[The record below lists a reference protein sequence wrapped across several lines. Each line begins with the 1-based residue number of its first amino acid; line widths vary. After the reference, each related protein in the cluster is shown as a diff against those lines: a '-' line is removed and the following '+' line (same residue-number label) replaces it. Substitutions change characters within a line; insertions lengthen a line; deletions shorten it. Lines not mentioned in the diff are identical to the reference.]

1 MRRRLLT
8 LFQKDMFETLD
19 QLIGPLSAHITMQL
33 SQPPTGTDDQRS
45 QLETKKGY
53 LGLLNSIMS
62 AQLQG
67 VFTSERTEFLFLV
80 ISRQLIICQGI
91 PGGSRLL
98 LSR

>member
-1 MRRRLLT
+1 
-8 LFQKDMFETLD
+8 MFETLD

-67 VFTSERTEFLFLV
+67 VFTSERMRLPSFV
-80 ISRQLIICQGI
+80 CKQLIMSQGI
-91 PGGSRLL
+91 LGGLRLL
-98 LSR
+98 SSR